1 MAKKILVAYST
12 WTGATRGV
20 AEKIAEI
27 LNDKHATVE
36 VLPARAVK
44 NIGSYDT
51 VVLGTSI
58 HAGQLVGDFKRFLG
72 RFHQELKTKPLA
84 FFVVCANMFND
95 NDKSRTE
102 TLGWLDSGLKGFED
116 LKPIEIGLFAGAAL
130 TDSDEYKKQ
139 NFLMRAIIKS
149 MKTNIEKQY
158 GKFDFRDWEKIE
170 QWGKLLKKKI

>member
-1 MAKKILVAYST
+1 
-12 WTGATRGV
+12 
-20 AEKIAEI
+20 
-27 LNDKHATVE
+27 
-36 VLPARAVK
+36 
-44 NIGSYDT
+44 
-51 VVLGTSI
+51 
-58 HAGQLVGDFKRFLG
+58 
-72 RFHQELKTKPLA
+72 
-84 FFVVCANMFND
+84 MFND